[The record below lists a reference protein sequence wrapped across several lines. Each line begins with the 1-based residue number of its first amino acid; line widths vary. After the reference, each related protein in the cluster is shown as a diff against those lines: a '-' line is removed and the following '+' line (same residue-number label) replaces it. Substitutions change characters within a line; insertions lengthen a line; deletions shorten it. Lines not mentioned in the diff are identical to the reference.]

1 MGKKEKLSLVNL
13 DVTRLRTAF
22 STETAALIFGASNVI
37 SIIEGGGR
45 VRASGAGV
53 SVRVYRQ
60 ITGNHIYCL
69 SIVRPFSRVK
79 IFGVKLT
86 C

>member
-37 SIIEGGGR
+37 VNQESSKYGHLFFGNPVDDAGCKEGELNSSIQNLIPQLNIPGLG
-45 VRASGAGV
+45 S
-53 SVRVYRQ
+53 
-60 ITGNHIYCL
+60 
-69 SIVRPFSRVK
+69 
-79 IFGVKLT
+79 
-86 C
+86 